1 MTNEKNIY
9 QEQENDDIHR
19 LLGGLRQ
26 VEAPKDFDFH
36 VKARIAKGRPS
47 EVRKPWAWSPV
58 RVAIPLLLLMTF
70 GAFVGYRVF
79 DQASVQNTVAGVS
92 QVEVPQAGQS
102 VPVTQPEP
110 PQPSISDV
118 AVTQPEIT
126 SAETPEKLNVKPIV
140 KTAPTSKTEK
150 PGGGSYDTA
159 AGTGANIISKKDED
173 DLAPEPQGRR
183 IMISTREFLTNSGIS
198 ASYAGAGGRITS
210 VGGAAAA
217 AGVIAGDVIE
227 SVNVQ
232 SGTIRVSR
240 DGKSM
245 TFRIR

>member
-1 MTNEKNIY
+1 MTNEKHIY
-9 QEQENDDIHR
+9 QETENDEIHR

-36 VKARIAKGRPS
+36 VKARIAKGRPA
-47 EVRKPWAWSPV
+47 EARRPWAWSPV
-58 RVAIPLLLLMTF
+58 SLAIPLLLLLTF
-70 GAFVGYRVF
+70 GTFVGYRVLNE
-79 DQASVQNTVAGVS
+79 APGANVVAEVPVAETPVS
-92 QVEVPQAGQS
+92 QNAFAPQAETPPPS
-102 VPVTQPEP
+102 SDSLAVSQP
-110 PQPSISDV
+110 DV
-118 AVTQPEIT
+118 A
-126 SAETPEKLNVKPIV
+126 SAQTPEKLNVKPIV
-140 KTAPTSKTEK
+140 KTAPTSKPEK

-183 IMISTREFLTNSGIS
+183 ILISTREFLTNSGIA

-217 AGVIAGDVIE
+217 AGIVAGDVIE

-232 SGTIRVSR
+232 SGIIRVNR

-245 TFRIR
+245 TFRIK